1 MEPIKYQRMVVT
13 PTPTTSFPE
22 MVIITKTPK
31 KYKWLEG
38 KKFISEHKCKA
49 YIDEYLREVSLL
61 SITKVAKKDLA
72 ELGLEEF

>member
-1 MEPIKYQRMVVT
+1 METIKYQRIELT
-13 PTPTTSFPE
+13 PAPTSSFPQ

-49 YIDEYLREVSLL
+49 YIDEYLRELSLI